1 MCFVYGK
8 KVNNNESFI
17 LVEED
22 SLDIL
27 VLEGDG
33 SGFEMDIIEDYLSE
47 IWVIMRKDLI
57 FCVLLICVEDWS
69 FLESDMEDD
78 LEDFLLLFSFVGI
91 KEKVKVY
98 LVFIFYV

>member
-1 MCFVYGK
+1 
-8 KVNNNESFI
+8 
-17 LVEED
+17 
-22 SLDIL
+22 
-27 VLEGDG
+27 
-33 SGFEMDIIEDYLSE
+33 
-47 IWVIMRKDLI
+47 MRKDLI

>member
-1 MCFVYGK
+1 MEIFLIGVGNNDDLFLNQNGCFYFKFLCFVYGK

-47 IWVIMRKDLI
+47 I
-57 FCVLLICVEDWS
+57 
-69 FLESDMEDD
+69 
-78 LEDFLLLFSFVGI
+78 
-91 KEKVKVY
+91 
-98 LVFIFYV
+98 